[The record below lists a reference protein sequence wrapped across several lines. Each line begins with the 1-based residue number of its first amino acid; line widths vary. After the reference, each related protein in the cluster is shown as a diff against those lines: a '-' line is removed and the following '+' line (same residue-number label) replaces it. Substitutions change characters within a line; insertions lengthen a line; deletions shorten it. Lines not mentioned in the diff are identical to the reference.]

1 MKLCLDPDFFCESL
15 FPYYLYRYATISKI
29 SGNLAGLKPNQI
41 KKLKSLSERRLR
53 SDSIIT
59 QEFARAAGEVSI
71 EIKRQVGFLIDRS
84 GYVTHLMVGSDASI
98 EIPHLDRFRVAQS
111 RLRGLRYF
119 HIHLK
124 DEALNQEDLMDL
136 VLNRFDSI
144 TAAVVDKDGIPRF
157 YYSAFINPDPDAD
170 NPWIVQNK
178 EFPGQL
184 KEGYA
189 DIITDLESE
198 FTKKNSNLKEA
209 QLQNRAFLVG
219 VYEPRKMKRS
229 PEHSMAELKELCKT
243 AGIHVVDT
251 YMQKKPADSSTV
263 VGKGKLQE
271 IILKS
276 VHKDIELLIFDL
288 ELLPAQAKKISDLS
302 DLKIIDRTQL
312 ILDIFSKNAK
322 SRDGKLQVELAQLKY
337 LKNRLSELD
346 DNMSRLTGGI
356 GGRGP
361 GETKLEIGNR
371 RVEEKITRLENE
383 LDSLRKRRE
392 LNRKARA
399 KNEIPIVAIVGY
411 TNAGKS
417 TLLNAL
423 TNSEVVAEDKLF
435 ATLDPTTRRIRFPA
449 EREIIISDTVGFIHD
464 LPPDLSMAFKATLEE
479 LGDAD
484 LLLHVVDLSNPN
496 FEEQMEAVDG
506 ILNSLHL
513 HEIPRLVVYN
523 KVDEVDPEV
532 IHSMHEVGEILVSAA
547 KKLGLPELLD
557 IIENRLWNEK
567 RKPTKVISS

>member
-1 MKLCLDPDFFCESL
+1 ME
-15 FPYYLYRYATISKI
+15 
-29 SGNLAGLKPNQI
+29 LA
-41 KKLKSLSERRLR
+41 R
-53 SDSIIT
+53 SV
-59 QEFARAAGEVSI
+59 GEVSI
-71 EIKRQVGFLIDRS
+71 EIGRQIGVLIDRP
-84 GYVTHLMVGSDASI
+84 GYVTHLIVGNDHSI
-98 EIPHLDRFRVAQS
+98 EIPHLDRYRVAHS
-111 RLRGLRYF
+111 RLRGLRLF
-119 HIHLK
+119 HTHLK
-124 DEALNQEDLMDL
+124 EEALNQEDLMDL

-144 TAAVVDKDGIPRF
+144 TAACVDAQGVPKF
-157 YYSAFINPDPDAD
+157 FYSAFMNPDPESEL
-170 NPWIVQNK
+170 PWILTERK
-178 EFPGQL
+178 FPGQL

-189 DIITDLESE
+189 TEIDALESE
-198 FTKKNSNLKEA
+198 FTKKTSNLKASQKE
-209 QLQNRAFLVG
+209 NRAFLVG

-229 PEHSMAELKELCKT
+229 PEHSMDELKELCRT

-251 YMQKKPADSSTV
+251 YVQKKDPDPKTV

-276 VHKDIELLIFDL
+276 VHKDIEHLIFDL
-288 ELLPAQAKKISDLS
+288 ELSPAQAKKISDAS

-361 GETKLEIGNR
+361 GETKLEIGKR
-371 RVEEKITRLENE
+371 RVEEKISRLENE
-383 LDSLRKRRE
+383 LKDLKRRRE
-392 LNRKARA
+392 LNRKSRSR
-399 KNEIPIVAIVGY
+399 NEIPIVAIVGY

-423 TNSEVVAEDKLF
+423 TNSSVISEDKLF
-435 ATLDPTTRRIRFPA
+435 ATLDPTTRRIRFPE

-484 LLLHVVDLSNPN
+484 LLLHVVDISNEN
-496 FEEQMEAVDG
+496 HTEQMEAVDS
-506 ILNSLHL
+506 ILNSLNL
-513 HEIPRLVVYN
+513 NEIPRLIIFN
-523 KVDEVDPEV
+523 KSDQLDSEKRE
-532 IHSMHEVGEILVSAA
+532 SLKKSNAILVSAVSRE
-547 KKLGLPELLD
+547 GLQELLD
-557 IIENRLWNEK
+557 LIETRLWQNK
-567 RKPTKVISS
+567 LSKKMAS

>member
-1 MKLCLDPDFFCESL
+1 
-15 FPYYLYRYATISKI
+15 
-29 SGNLAGLKPNQI
+29 
-41 KKLKSLSERRLR
+41 
-53 SDSIIT
+53 
-59 QEFARAAGEVSI
+59 
-71 EIKRQVGFLIDRS
+71 LIDRS
-84 GYVTHLMVGSDASI
+84 GYVTHLIVGSDHSI
-98 EIPHLDRFRVAQS
+98 EIPHLDRVRVAQS
-111 RLRGLRYF
+111 RLRGLRLF
-119 HIHLK
+119 HTHLK
-124 DEALNQEDLMDL
+124 NENLNQEDLMDL

-144 TAAVVDKDGIPRF
+144 TAAVVDESGIPKF
-157 YYSAFINPDPDAD
+157 FYSAFINPDPDAED
-170 NPWIVQNK
+170 PWVLDQK
-178 EFPGQL
+178 VFPGQI
-184 KEGYA
+184 KEGYTEEILA
-189 DIITDLESE
+189 LESE
-198 FTKKNSNLKEA
+198 FTKKNSNLKES
-209 QLQNRAFLVG
+209 QLLNRAFLVG
-219 VYEPRKMKRS
+219 VYDVRKMKRT
-229 PEHSMAELKELCKT
+229 PEHSMDELKELCKT

-251 YMQKKPADSSTV
+251 YVQKKPADPSTV

-288 ELLPAQAKKISDLS
+288 ELAPSQAKKISDIS

-383 LDSLRKRRE
+383 LLSLKKRRE
-392 LNRKARA
+392 LNRKARTR
-399 KNEIPIVAIVGY
+399 NEVPIVAIVGY

-423 TNSEVVAEDKLF
+423 TNSTVTAEDKLF
-435 ATLDPTTRRIRFPA
+435 ATLDPTTRRIRFPK

-464 LPPDLSMAFKATLEE
+464 LPPDLSQAFKATLEE

-484 LLLHVVDLSNPN
+484 LLLHVVDISNPN
-496 FEEQMEAVDG
+496 YTEQMEAVDG
-506 ILNSLHL
+506 ILNSLNL
-513 HEIPRLVVYN
+513 HEIPRLVIYN
-523 KVDEVDPEV
+523 KVDQIEEEMILPLKEN
-532 IHSMHEVGEILVSAA
+532 GEILVSAG
-547 KKLGLPELLD
+547 KKQGLEELLE
-557 IIENRLWNEK
+557 IIENKIWEEK
-567 RKPTKVISS
+567 KGETLNPI

>member
-1 MKLCLDPDFFCESL
+1 M
-15 FPYYLYRYATISKI
+15 R
-29 SGNLAGLKPNQI
+29 G
-41 KKLKSLSERRLR
+41 
-53 SDSIIT
+53 DSVVT
-59 QEFARAAGEVSI
+59 QEIARASGELSV
-71 EIKRQVGFLIDRS
+71 EIKRQIGLLIDRS
-84 GYVTHLMVGSDASI
+84 GYVTHLMVGSDHSI
-98 EIPHLDRFRVAQS
+98 EIPHLDRVRVAQS
-111 RLRGLRYF
+111 RLRGLRLF
-119 HIHLK
+119 HTHLK
-124 DEALNQEDLMDL
+124 DESLNQEDLMDL

-144 TAAVVDKDGIPRF
+144 TAAILDKNGIPKYF
-157 YYSAFINPDPDAD
+157 YSAYINPDPDA
-170 NPWIVQNK
+170 NEPWVLENRVL
-178 EFPGQL
+178 PGQI
-184 KEGYA
+184 KEGFTEEILA
-189 DIITDLESE
+189 LESE
-198 FTKKNSNLKEA
+198 FTKRNSNLKES

-219 VYEPRKMKRS
+219 VYDIRKMKRS
-229 PEHSMAELKELCKT
+229 PEHSMDELRELCST
-243 AGIHVVDT
+243 AGIHVVDI
-251 YMQKKPADSSTV
+251 YMQKKPADSATV

-288 ELLPAQAKKISDLS
+288 ELAPAQAKKISDIS

-371 RVEEKITRLENE
+371 RVEEKISRLENE
-383 LDSLRKRRE
+383 LESLKRRRE

-423 TNSEVVAEDKLF
+423 TNSEVIAEDKLF
-435 ATLDPTTRRIRFPA
+435 ATLDPTTRRIRFPE
-449 EREIIISDTVGFIHD
+449 EREIIISDTVGFIYD
-464 LPPDLSMAFKATLEE
+464 LPPDLSQAFKATLEE

-484 LLLHVVDLSNPN
+484 LLLHVVDISNPN
-496 FEEQMEAVDG
+496 NTEQMEAVDS
-506 ILNSLHL
+506 ILNSLNL
-513 HEIPRLVVYN
+513 HEIPRLVVFN
-523 KVDEVDPEV
+523 KVDRLDSENFDSLKEN
-532 IHSMHEVGEILVSAA
+532 GEILVSGTS
-547 KKLGLPELLD
+547 KYGLSLLLQ
-557 IIENRLWNEK
+557 IIEDKLWAEK
-567 RKPTKVISS
+567 KKEKLVSSS

>member
-1 MKLCLDPDFFCESL
+1 M
-15 FPYYLYRYATISKI
+15 
-29 SGNLAGLKPNQI
+29 
-41 KKLKSLSERRLR
+41 KKLKSLSEKRLR

-59 QEFARAAGEVSI
+59 FDFSRSVGELSV
-71 EIKRQVGFLIDRS
+71 EIRRQIGVLIDRS
-84 GYVTHLMVGSDASI
+84 GYVTHLIVGSDHSI
-98 EIPHLDRFRVAQS
+98 EIPHLDRYRVAHS
-111 RLRGLRYF
+111 RLRGLRLF
-119 HIHLK
+119 HTHLK
-124 DEALNQEDLMDL
+124 EETLNQEDLMDL

-144 TAAVVDKDGIPRF
+144 TAGVVDPSGIPKF
-157 YYSAFINPDPDAD
+157 FYSAYINPDPDSEKL
-170 NPWIVQNK
+170 WIL
-178 EFPGQL
+178 EDRIYPGQI
-184 KEGYA
+184 KEGYSEEIQA
-189 DIITDLESE
+189 LESE
-198 FTKKNSNLKEA
+198 FTKNNSNLKDS
-209 QLQNRAFLVG
+209 QKHNRAFLVG
-219 VYEPRKMKRS
+219 VYDTRRMKRS
-229 PEHSMAELKELCKT
+229 PEHSMEELKELCRT

-251 YMQKKPADSSTV
+251 YMQKKLPDSSTV

-276 VHKDIELLIFDL
+276 VHKDIEHLIFDL
-288 ELLPAQAKKISDLS
+288 ELTPSQAKKISDAS

-361 GETKLEIGNR
+361 GETKLEIGKR

-383 LDSLRKRRE
+383 LLSLKKRRE
-392 LNRKARA
+392 LNRKARSR
-399 KNEIPIVAIVGY
+399 NEIPIVAIVGY

-435 ATLDPTTRRIRFPA
+435 ATLDPTTRRIRFPE

-464 LPPDLSMAFKATLEE
+464 LPPDLSQAFKATLEE

-484 LLLHVVDLSNPN
+484 LLLHVVDVSNPN
-496 FEEQMEAVDG
+496 HSEQMEAVDE
-506 ILNSLHL
+506 ILNSLNL
-513 HEIPRLVVYN
+513 HEIPRLVIYN
-523 KVDEVDPEV
+523 KADNIDSEQFE
-532 IHSMHEVGEILVSAA
+532 ILAENGEILVSAFTRQG
-547 KKLGLPELLD
+547 LGELLNL
-557 IIENRLWNEK
+557 IEERLWLEK
-567 RKPTKVISS
+567 KENLLTA

>member
-1 MKLCLDPDFFCESL
+1 
-15 FPYYLYRYATISKI
+15 
-29 SGNLAGLKPNQI
+29 
-41 KKLKSLSERRLR
+41 
-53 SDSIIT
+53 
-59 QEFARAAGEVSI
+59 
-71 EIKRQVGFLIDRS
+71 
-84 GYVTHLMVGSDASI
+84 MVGSDASI